1 MLDPFCIGSSL
12 FSGGNSVVDS
22 FGPRWRLAIGKE
34 VRTSGGLGDGPNG
47 GGMSQISLATP
58 TVQGKNFGLREQIMA
73 IPTSGSMT
81 MSGKA
86 ISVYD
91 PKPMAYKAVRV
102 WLSDGSRILGMW
114 TGTKWWNLQG
124 EIKPVRWELEERKK
138 KEDGQA
144 SQSYSEEVRLVGFG
158 RRQELRPWL
167 CPDAL
172 FRRSE
177 RGSRLA

>member
-12 FSGGNSVVDS
+12 FSGGKSSGRFPRSLDGVLPLARRCERAADWVN
-22 FGPRWRLAIGKE
+22 GPIE
-34 VRTSGGLGDGPNG
+34 
-47 GGMSQISLATP
+47 GGMGQISLAATI
-58 TVQGKNFGLREQIMA
+58 VQRKNFGLREQIMA
-73 IPTSGSMT
+73 ISTSGSMT

-114 TGTKWWNLQG
+114 TGTKWWSLQG

-138 KEDGQA
+138 KKTDK
-144 SQSYSEEVRLVGFG
+144 
-158 RRQELRPWL
+158 LRKVIPKKF
-167 CPDAL
+167 A
-172 FRRSE
+172 
-177 RGSRLA
+177 